1 MQERIQKIIAASG
14 LMSRRAAEKLI
25 ADGKVT
31 VNGVTA
37 VPGMKADLQED
48 NILVSGRPVG
58 GKRSCRYLMVNKPA
72 GVVTTL
78 HDEQGRRSVAELLRG
93 IGSRVYPV
101 GRLDMYSEGL
111 LLLTDD
117 GEFANLL
124 MHPSHEIPKVYSL
137 HIKGENIEEKIGS
150 LSKPIE
156 IDGRMTASA
165 SLAQIKISGEEATLT
180 VTIHEGR
187 NRQIRRLCERAG
199 LKVLHLC
206 RVQEGPVSLGSLR
219 SGEWRD
225 LTGSEVKALREAA
238 GGGET

>member
-58 GKRSCRYLMVNKPA
+58 GKKSCRYLMLNKPA

-78 HDEQGRRSVAELLRG
+78 HDEQGRWSVAELLHG
-93 IGSRVYPV
+93 IGARVYPV

-137 HIKGENIEEKIGS
+137 RIKGEKIEEKIGN

-156 IDGRMTASA
+156 IDGRMTAPA
-165 SLAQIKISGEEATLT
+165 SLAQIEISGEEATLA

-199 LKVLHLC
+199 LKVLRLC
-206 RVQEGPVSLGSLR
+206 RIQEGPVSLGSLR
-219 SGEWRD
+219 SGEWRE

>member
-14 LMSRRAAEKLI
+14 LMSRRSAEKLI

-37 VPGMKADLQED
+37 VPGMKADPLED

-58 GKRSCRYLMVNKPA
+58 GRKSSRYLMLNKPA

-78 HDEQGRRSVAELLRG
+78 HDEKGRRTVAELLRG
-93 IGSRVYPV
+93 VGSRVYPV

-117 GEFANLL
+117 GDFANLL
-124 MHPSHEIPKVYSL
+124 MHPSNEIPKVYSL
-137 HIKGENIEEKIGS
+137 RVKGENIADKIVS
-150 LSKPIE
+150 LSRPIE
-156 IDGRMTASA
+156 IDGRMTAPA
-165 SLAQIKISGEEATLT
+165 SVAEIKVSGEEASMT

-199 LKVLHLC
+199 LKVLRLC
-206 RVQEGPVSLGSLR
+206 RVKEGPVSLGSLH
-219 SGEWRD
+219 SGEWRE
-225 LTGSEVKALREAA
+225 LTDTEITALREAA
-238 GGGET
+238 GGEA

>member
-37 VPGMKADLQED
+37 VPGMKADPLED

-58 GKRSCRYLMVNKPA
+58 GRKSSHYLMLNKPA

-78 HDEQGRRSVAELLRG
+78 HDEKGRRTVAELLRG
-93 IGSRVYPV
+93 VGSRVYPV

-117 GEFANLL
+117 GDFANLL
-124 MHPSHEIPKVYSL
+124 MHPSNEIPKVYSL
-137 HIKGENIEEKIGS
+137 RVKGENLADKIVI
-150 LSKPIE
+150 LSRPID
-156 IDGRMTASA
+156 IDGRMTAPA
-165 SLAQIKISGEEATLT
+165 SVAEIKVSGEEASMT

-199 LKVLHLC
+199 LKVLRLC
-206 RVQEGPVSLGSLR
+206 RVKEGPVSLGSLH
-219 SGEWRD
+219 SGEWRE
-225 LTGSEVKALREAA
+225 LTDTEITALREAA
-238 GGGET
+238 GGEA